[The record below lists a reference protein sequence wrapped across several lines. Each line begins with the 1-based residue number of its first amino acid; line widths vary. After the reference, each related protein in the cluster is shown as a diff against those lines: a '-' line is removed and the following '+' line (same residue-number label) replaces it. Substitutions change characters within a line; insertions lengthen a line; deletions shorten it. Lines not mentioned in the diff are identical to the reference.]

1 MDQKRI
7 IMRAGYAIWRITG
20 LIPYYVLQKRL
31 LPKREE
37 PKNYFAVQLLRIAS
51 ILRQSMMTG
60 SLFPSI

>member
-1 MDQKRI
+1 
-7 IMRAGYAIWRITG
+7 MRAGYAIWRLTG
-20 LIPYYVLQKRL
+20 LFYYVCKKRL

-37 PKNYFAVQLLRIAS
+37 PKSYFAVQLLRMAS

>member
-1 MDQKRI
+1 
-7 IMRAGYAIWRITG
+7 MRAGYAIWRITG

-31 LPKREE
+31 LPKRLLPKREE
-37 PKNYFAVQLLRIAS
+37 PKSYFAVQLLRIAS